1 MPNLTRP
8 TTRPSRPPGKLLL
21 VRQPVKSV
29 RRGDEADP
37 MPMRLT
43 IGVIVALGV
52 LAAVWLIGHVG
63 FRLGFAPIVRVPELT
78 GEPGADLAAGT
89 RVLIE
94 VPRVVFRAGLAEPMW
109 LMLAFAMI
117 ALPAAGL
124 AAARPHTPGGPRQ
137 DPAIAAMAATG
148 AIAAMLNGAA
158 LIWWTG
164 SSMRTGLLSILPLD
178 PAGADAWHANLQTA
192 AGLDVLAVVA
202 AAVWVVLVLRLPT
215 PLWLRAIAASAA
227 FFSLVVVLVAM
238 SISTVSA
245 TQAGAQR
252 SLCQID
258 DVSGPRCVLLGSTP
272 HHLVLLAAYDD
283 DALIQLRSQ
292 RESLTV
298 SGEAS
303 IVNYLSSAASE

>member
-1 MPNLTRP
+1 MPNLTHNP
-8 TTRPSRPPGKLLL
+8 PRPSRPPGKLLL

-29 RRGDEADP
+29 RRGDHADP
-37 MPMRLT
+37 MPLRLAL
-43 IGVIVALGV
+43 GVIVALGV
-52 LAAVWLIGHVG
+52 LLAVWLIGHVG

-94 VPRVVFRAGLAEPMW
+94 VPRVIFRAGLAEPFW

-124 AAARPHTPGGPRQ
+124 AAARPRTPGGPRQ
-137 DPAIAAMAATG
+137 EPAIAAIAASG

-164 SSMRTGLLSILPLD
+164 SAMRTGLIRMLPLD
-178 PAGADAWHANLQTA
+178 PAAAPAWYADLQIA

-202 AAVWVVLVLRLPT
+202 AALWVVLVMRLPVA
-215 PLWLRAIAASAA
+215 LWLRSIAATTA

-238 SISTVSA
+238 SISTVTA
-245 TQAGAQR
+245 TQTGARR
-252 SLCQID
+252 SLCQVD
-258 DVSGPRCVLLGSTP
+258 DLSGPRSVLLGSTP
-272 HHLVLLAAYDD
+272 HHLVLLTAYDD

-298 SGEAS
+298 MGEES
-303 IVNYLSSAASE
+303 IVGYLEQAVE